1 MCKVVIARTNEI
13 SHEEWLALR
22 LKGIGGS
29 ESAAV
34 CGMSRYCSPLEVW
47 LRKTGRKE
55 AEADNEAMYFGRLLE
70 PVLREE
76 FSRRTGLKVQTCP
89 FMFASKEYP
98 FMIANID
105 GVVTEKDGTKA
116 ILEIKTTNS
125 FTTAKDLEDE
135 DGLPVEWYF
144 QIQHYMAVTDL
155 KKAYVAVLI
164 GGNKFQY
171 QEVERDEETI
181 ENIIALES
189 HFWNEYVL
197 KNVPPPVDVNSG
209 ESLAMLY
216 PESDGSS
223 IILPVESDQLVAEY
237 LQIKAAEDDLKKS
250 KAEVENKLKAMLK
263 ESESGITPSGCKVS
277 WKSYSQSRFDTTK
290 FKAAHADLA
299 AQFTTTTSGRK
310 FSVSEPKA
318 KK

>member
-1 MCKVVIARTNEI
+1 MCKVVIAKTTEI

-22 LKGIGGS
+22 QKGIGGS
-29 ESAAV
+29 EAAAV
-34 CGMSRYCSPLEVW
+34 CGFNRYCSPLEVW

-70 PVLREE
+70 PIIREE
-76 FSRRTGLKVQTCP
+76 FSRRTNLKVQTCSFMFSYREFP
-89 FMFASKEYP
+89 FML
-98 FMIANID
+98 ANID

-116 ILEIKTTNS
+116 LLEIKTTNS
-125 FTTAKDLEDE
+125 FTTAKDFE

-144 QIQHYMAVTDL
+144 QVQHYMAVTDL
-155 KKAYVAVLI
+155 NKGYVAVLI
-164 GGNKFQY
+164 GGNQFKY
-171 QEVERDEETI
+171 QVVERDEETI

-197 KNVPPPVDVNSG
+197 KDVPPPADYNSG
-209 ESLAMLY
+209 ECLATLY

-223 IILPVESDQLVAEY
+223 VILPVESEQLVDDY
-237 LQIKAAEDDLKKS
+237 LKIKAAEEDLKKS
-250 KAEVENKLKAMLK
+250 KAETENKLKALLK
-263 ESESGITPSGCKVS
+263 ESESGITPSGYKVS

-290 FKAAHADLA
+290 FKAAHAELA
-299 AQFTTTTSGRK
+299 AQFTTTTNGRK

>member
-1 MCKVVIARTNEI
+1 MCKVVIAKTTEI

-22 LKGIGGS
+22 QKGIGGS
-29 ESAAV
+29 EAAAV
-34 CGMSRYCSPLEVW
+34 CGFNRYCSPLEVW
-47 LRKTGRKE
+47 LRKTGRKD
-55 AEADNEAMYFGRLLE
+55 AEPDNEAMYFGRMLE
-70 PVLREE
+70 PLIREE
-76 FSRRTGLKVQTCP
+76 FSKRTGLKVQTCP

-105 GVVTEKDGTKA
+105 GVVTEKDGSKA
-116 ILEIKTTNS
+116 LLEIKTTNS
-125 FTTAKDLEDE
+125 FTTAKDLE

-144 QIQHYMAVTDL
+144 QIQHYMAVTSL
-155 KKAYVAVLI
+155 TTAHVGVLI
-164 GGNKFQY
+164 GGNKFLY
-171 QEVERDEETI
+171 QSVSRDEETI

-189 HFWNEYVL
+189 NFWNNFVQ
-197 KNVPPPVDVNSG
+197 KDVPPPADYNSG
-209 ESLAMLY
+209 ECLSTLY

-223 IILPVESDQLVAEY
+223 VILPVESEQLVAEY
-237 LQIKAAEDDLKKS
+237 LKIKSAEEELKKS
-250 KAEVENKLKAMLK
+250 KAETENKLKAMLK
-263 ESESGITPSGCKVS
+263 ESESGVTPSGCKVS

-299 AQFTTTTSGRK
+299 AQFTITTSGRK

>member
-1 MCKVVIARTNEI
+1 MCKVVIAKTDQI

-22 LKGIGGS
+22 NKGIGGS

-34 CGMSRYCSPLEVW
+34 LGFNRYCSPLEVW
-47 LRKTGRKE
+47 LRKTGRKD
-55 AEADNEAMYFGRLLE
+55 AEPDNDAMYFGRMLE
-70 PVLREE
+70 PLIREE
-76 FSRRTGLKVQTCP
+76 FSRRTNLKVQTCS
-89 FMFASKEYP
+89 FMFASKKYP

-105 GVVTEKDGTKA
+105 GVVTESDGTKSL
-116 ILEIKTTNS
+116 LEIKTTNS
-125 FTTAKDLEDE
+125 FTTTKELE

-144 QIQHYMAVTDL
+144 QVQHYMAVTDL

-197 KNVPPPVDVNSG
+197 KDVPPPADYNSG
-209 ESLAMLY
+209 ESLATLY

-223 IILPVESDQLVAEY
+223 VILPIESDQLVAEY
-237 LQIKAAEDDLKKS
+237 LKIKAAEEDLKKS
-250 KAEVENKLKAMLK
+250 KAEIENKLKALLK
-263 ESESGITPSGCKVS
+263 ESESGITPSGYKVS
-277 WKSYSQSRFDTTK
+277 WKSYSQSRFDSTR
-290 FKAAHADLA
+290 FKATHADLA
-299 AQFTTTTSGRK
+299 AQFSTITNGRK

>member
-1 MCKVVIARTNEI
+1 MCKVVIAKTNEI
-13 SHEEWLALR
+13 SQEEWLALR
-22 LKGIGGS
+22 QRGIGGS

-34 CGMSRYCSPLEVW
+34 CGFNRYYSPLEVW
-47 LRKTGRKE
+47 LRKTGRKD
-55 AEADNEAMYFGRLLE
+55 AEADNEAMYFGRILE
-70 PVLREE
+70 PILREE
-76 FSRRTGLKVQTCP
+76 FSKRTGLTVKPCP

-116 ILEIKTTNS
+116 LLEIKTTNS
-125 FTTAKDLEDE
+125 FTTTKELE

-144 QIQHYMAVTDL
+144 QVQHYLSVVSL
-155 KKAYVAVLI
+155 RRGYVAVLI
-164 GGNKFQY
+164 GGNQLKY
-171 QEVERDEETI
+171 QVVERDEETI

-197 KNVPPPVDVNSG
+197 KDVPPPSDFNSG
-209 ESLAMLY
+209 ESLATLY

-223 IILPVESDQLVAEY
+223 VILPVESDQLVSDY
-237 LQIKAAEDDLKKS
+237 LKIKAAEEELKKS
-250 KAEVENKLKAMLK
+250 KAETENKLKALLK
-263 ESESGITPSGCKVS
+263 EAETGITPSGSKVS

-299 AQFTTTTSGRK
+299 AQFTTMTSGRK

>member
-1 MCKVVIARTNEI
+1 M
-13 SHEEWLALR
+13 
-22 LKGIGGS
+22 
-29 ESAAV
+29 
-34 CGMSRYCSPLEVW
+34 
-47 LRKTGRKE
+47 RKTGRKE
-55 AEADNEAMYFGRLLE
+55 AEADNEAMYFGRIFE
-70 PVLREE
+70 PILREE
-76 FSRRTGLKVQTCP
+76 FSKRTGLKVQTCP

-116 ILEIKTTNS
+116 LLEIKTTNS
-125 FTTAKDLEDE
+125 FTTTKELE

-144 QIQHYMAVTDL
+144 QVQHYLSVVSL
-155 KKAYVAVLI
+155 RRGYVAVLI
-164 GGNKFQY
+164 GGNQLKY
-171 QEVERDEETI
+171 QVVERDEETI
-181 ENIIALES
+181 ENIIALEI

-197 KNVPPPVDVNSG
+197 KDVPPPADYNSG
-209 ESLAMLY
+209 ESLATLY

-223 IILPVESDQLVAEY
+223 VILPIESEQLVAEY
-237 LQIKAAEDDLKKS
+237 LKIKSAEEELKKS
-250 KAEVENKLKAMLK
+250 KAETENKLKAMLK
-263 ESESGITPSGCKVS
+263 ESESGVTPSGHKVS

>member
-1 MCKVVIARTNEI
+1 MCKVVIAKTDQI

-22 LKGIGGS
+22 NKGIGGS

-34 CGMSRYCSPLEVW
+34 LGFNRYCSPLEVW
-47 LRKTGRKE
+47 LLKTKRKG
-55 AEADNEAMYFGRLLE
+55 AEVDNEAMYFGRLLE

-76 FSRRTGLKVQTCP
+76 FSRRTNLKVQTCS

-98 FMIANID
+98 FMIANVD
-105 GVVTEKDGTKA
+105 GVVTENDGTKA
-116 ILEIKTTNS
+116 LLEIKTTNS
-125 FTTAKDLEDE
+125 FTTAKELEDG
-135 DGLPVEWYF
+135 GLPVEWYF

-155 KKAYVAVLI
+155 KKAYLAVLI

-171 QEVERDEETI
+171 QIVERDEETI

-197 KNVPPPVDVNSG
+197 KDVPPPADYNSG
-209 ESLAMLY
+209 ECLATLY
-216 PESDGSS
+216 PNSDGSTV
-223 IILPVESDQLVAEY
+223 ILPVESEQLVDDY
-237 LQIKAAEDDLKKS
+237 LKIKAAEEDLKKS
-250 KAEVENKLKAMLK
+250 KAEIENKLKALLK
-263 ESESGITPSGCKVS
+263 ESESGITPSGYKVS
-277 WKSYSQSRFDTTK
+277 WKSYSQSRFDSTR
-290 FKAAHADLA
+290 FKAIHADLA
-299 AQFTTTTSGRK
+299 AQFSTITNGRK

>member
-1 MCKVVIARTNEI
+1 MCKIVIAKTNEI
-13 SHEEWLALR
+13 SHEDWLALR
-22 LKGIGGS
+22 QKGIGGS
-29 ESAAV
+29 DSAAV
-34 CGMSRYCSPLEVW
+34 CGFNRYCSPLEVW
-47 LRKTGRKE
+47 LRKTGRKD
-55 AEADNEAMYFGRLLE
+55 AEPDNEAMYFGRMLE
-70 PVLREE
+70 PLIREE
-76 FSRRTGLKVQTCP
+76 FSRRTGLKVQTVP
-89 FMFASKEYP
+89 FMFSFKEYLY
-98 FMIANID
+98 MIANID

-125 FTTAKDLEDE
+125 FTTAKDLE

-197 KNVPPPVDVNSG
+197 KDVPPPTDYNSG
-209 ESLAMLY
+209 ECLATLY

-223 IILPVESDQLVAEY
+223 VILPVESDQLVDDY
-237 LQIKAAEDDLKKS
+237 LKIKAAEEDLKKS
-250 KAEVENKLKAMLK
+250 KAETENKLKALLK
-263 ESESGITPSGCKVS
+263 ESESGITPSGYKVS
-277 WKSYSQSRFDTTK
+277 WKSYSQSRFDSTR
-290 FKAAHADLA
+290 FKAAHAELA
-299 AQFTTTTSGRK
+299 AQFTTTTNGRK